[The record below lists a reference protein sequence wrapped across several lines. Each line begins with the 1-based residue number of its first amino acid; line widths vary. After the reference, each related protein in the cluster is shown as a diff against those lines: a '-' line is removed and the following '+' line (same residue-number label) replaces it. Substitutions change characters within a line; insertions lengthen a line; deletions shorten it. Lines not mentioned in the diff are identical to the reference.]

1 MSRTLHLSNGIIITD
16 PFLGQYC
23 HSLTVSDGIVRAIDI
38 PAPEQAK
45 CIDLQGQCAVPGFV
59 DSHLHL
65 VLGATGSGDVDL
77 MKCTSKKEFE
87 SLCHKA
93 SSELSSGWAVGSG
106 WSEQCLGEMPSR
118 LWFPRNIKL
127 PMLFYRTDFHCAVVN
142 DALLQCLNLD
152 NIKTMQGGHRIDE
165 GLVFEDALFNGVAP
179 LIPDISK
186 SIKINRTKQAIK
198 GLHACGITFVGT
210 MEKKK
215 DIDSVLVPMQESQLL
230 RMRAMC
236 IEEPTRERIAAC
248 NSVKQ
253 DSFLKIT
260 GFKTFLDG
268 TLGSRT
274 AKMYS
279 PWLDADGA
287 GVWTGHALQD
297 ELADWILTVSSAG
310 YAPVLHA
317 IGDEALGRA
326 LHVLRDVDPALVP
339 RIEHAQCIA
348 EKDLPSL
355 SNKWFGVQPT
365 HKIEDMKIGMKA
377 LGRERL
383 SQLHNWRRM
392 VDAGGL
398 LSFGSDW
405 PIAQPNPLLSM
416 QIAIQ
421 QGLSAKEA
429 LASST
434 SFGAQSLRSTQ
445 GGHLQVGA
453 FADIAVLDQDP
464 LRCDW
469 KESIPSVTM
478 TIIAGRTVY
487 TKE

>member
-1 MSRTLHLSNGIIITD
+1 
-16 PFLGQYC
+16 
-23 HSLTVSDGIVRAIDI
+23 
-38 PAPEQAK
+38 
-45 CIDLQGQCAVPGFV
+45 
-59 DSHLHL
+59 
-65 VLGATGSGDVDL
+65 
-77 MKCTSKKEFE
+77 
-87 SLCHKA
+87 
-93 SSELSSGWAVGSG
+93 
-106 WSEQCLGEMPSR
+106 
-118 LWFPRNIKL
+118 
-127 PMLFYRTDFHCAVVN
+127 
-142 DALLQCLNLD
+142 
-152 NIKTMQGGHRIDE
+152 
-165 GLVFEDALFNGVAP
+165 
-179 LIPDISK
+179 
-186 SIKINRTKQAIK
+186 
-198 GLHACGITFVGT
+198 
-210 MEKKK
+210 
-215 DIDSVLVPMQESQLL
+215 
-230 RMRAMC
+230 
-236 IEEPTRERIAAC
+236 
-248 NSVKQ
+248 
-253 DSFLKIT
+253 
-260 GFKTFLDG
+260 
-268 TLGSRT
+268 
-274 AKMYS
+274 
-279 PWLDADGA
+279 
-287 GVWTGHALQD
+287 LQD

-326 LHVLRDVDPALVP
+326 LHVLRDVDPGLVP